1 MGNNY
6 QEALEIMCH
15 RCVNHEACQ
24 GTGCTPKKDIKKLV
38 DKATPRNPIL
48 VTHGKVKMT
57 AKEMFEELGY
67 KCKENDNQIE
77 YTKDF
82 ERYFIFN
89 KLLKKI
95 SIGAYD
101 ISLKELGLINKQCK
115 ELGWI

>member
-1 MGNNY
+1 M
-6 QEALEIMCH
+6 
-15 RCVNHEACQ
+15 
-24 GTGCTPKKDIKKLV
+24 
-38 DKATPRNPIL
+38 
-48 VTHGKVKMT
+48 MT